1 MAFWRE
7 HKSELAPEWREE
19 IFGQILPGALSGVPE
34 DALAAVR
41 SYFAEIEDDPK
52 RLAHFLG
59 RVLEHLPDSER
70 AALLGRMIELHGAA
84 SARPLARHLS
94 EPLLRSQLAAIMVEG
109 DRGTLCAAATRL
121 AELGCAN
128 EAMTLLLNHAQPA
141 DPLRWLA
148 SQAFRPE
155 PALVAQAWEKFLSA
169 TAQHTRRHL
178 LNELGELS
186 SVVVE
191 LGGEPAASEIV
202 DATDSVGRWWR

>member
-1 MAFWRE
+1 MAPHPR
-7 HKSELAPEWREE
+7 
-19 IFGQILPGALSGVPE
+19 
-34 DALAAVR
+34 
-41 SYFAEIEDDPK
+41 
-52 RLAHFLG
+52 
-59 RVLEHLPDSER
+59 
-70 AALLGRMIELHGAA
+70 
-84 SARPLARHLS
+84 
-94 EPLLRSQLAAIMVEG
+94 

-121 AELGCAN
+121 AELGFAN
-128 EAMTLLLNHAQPA
+128 EAMTLLINHAQPA

-155 PALVAQAWEKFLSA
+155 PALVAEAWEKFLSA